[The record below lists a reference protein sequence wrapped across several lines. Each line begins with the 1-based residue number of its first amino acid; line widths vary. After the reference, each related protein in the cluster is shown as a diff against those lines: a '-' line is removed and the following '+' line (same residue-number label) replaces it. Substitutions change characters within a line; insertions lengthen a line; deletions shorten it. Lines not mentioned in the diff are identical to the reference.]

1 MGDIIC
7 FCNVISCA
15 AAIAMMLAS
24 VVAQLRETSDG

>member
-1 MGDIIC
+1 MADIIC

-15 AAIAMMLAS
+15 AAIALMLAS